1 MTTFFTRVSILFI
14 GAWSLAHLQAQDSYT
29 AWWQPQVGINYNVS
43 PRYAQNFAVANRNF
57 IYEGN
62 DLKLKGRHLDLS
74 HFSTLTI
81 GLEQN
86 LGLGVLYRFRKS
98 FDTDDFDELR
108 FMQSFNISV
117 RPSAIRF
124 GHRFLSEQ
132 RILPFITVH
141 RFRYRFTIDFPLE
154 GENVDLGEW
163 YLILNTES
171 LLSVAKNQGP
181 QYDQRFMLTLGHL
194 LTEQLRFLAGFEYRF
209 NDYSEKT
216 RNAGFL
222 MTTLVISL

>member
-1 MTTFFTRVSILFI
+1 MTTFFIRVSILFI
-14 GAWSLAHLQAQDSYT
+14 GVWSLAHVQAQDSYT
-29 AWWQPQVGINYNVS
+29 AYWQPQIGINYSVS
-43 PRYAQNFAVANRNF
+43 PRYSQNFALVNRNF

-62 DLKLKGRHLDLS
+62 DLELKGRHLDLS

-98 FDTDDFDELR
+98 FDPDDDNELR
-108 FMQSFNISV
+108 FMQQFNISV
-117 RPSAIRF
+117 RPSVIRF

-132 RILPFITVH
+132 RILPSSTTQ
-141 RFRYRFTIDFPLE
+141 RFRYRFTMDFPLE
-154 GENVDLGEW
+154 GQNADVGEW

-171 LLSVAKNQGP
+171 LLSVAKDQGP
-181 QYDQRFMLTLGHL
+181 QYDQRFMLTLGYL
-194 LTEQLRFLAGFEYRF
+194 LTEQLRFLTGFEYRF
-209 NDYSEKT
+209 NDYLEKT
-216 RNAGFL
+216 QNVGFL